1 MLVNVLLDKNIIS
14 IDIAKI
20 INGETLEEKKFV
32 LPYEIIERES
42 VIEKK

>member
-20 INGETLEEKKFV
+20 INNIFIKIKKYV
-32 LPYEIIERES
+32 T
-42 VIEKK
+42 IEKNMYILWEVL

>member
-20 INGETLEEKKFV
+20 INNIFIKIKKYVTINF
-32 LPYEIIERES
+32 YIMTRE
-42 VIEKK
+42 